1 MEAQWSFCLVFRRRD
16 IRMNLIRSLSS
27 RLVSNLPLDW
37 RAEGHGKGLAMTGT
51 RIVNRKANADATSSD
66 LRRRAEVLVRTR
78 KPVKA
83 GRRTEADAKRLLH
96 ELQVHQVELEM
107 QNAEL
112 SQAHAEAE
120 ANAEK
125 FSDLYDFAPVG
136 YFTFAEGGVILGVNL
151 TGVALLGVERRGL
164 LERRFP
170 LWVAPES
177 RNCFNAFL
185 KRTFGSSAKQ
195 TCEVNLLR
203 SGTAYLPVQIEGQ
216 GVLTLGA
223 EAQCRAVVVDL
234 TDRKRAEDEI
244 RKLNT
249 ELEGR
254 VAARTAEISA
264 LLEQSR
270 HMQEQLR
277 HLSHLVLRAQEE
289 ERKRISRE
297 LHDQIAPALVGVNL
311 DLIALAREEML
322 KPGAL
327 KRRIARTRQLVEDSV
342 NILHRFTWELRP
354 PVLDDFGL
362 VPALNAHLKDWAK
375 QTGCRVT
382 VAASAGLEPLNSAGR
397 TVLYRV
403 TQAALANVARHA
415 KASRVKVRIQK
426 RRGAVRLEIEDN
438 GKGFRV
444 EADSLAGRHKHLGL
458 LGMKERL
465 EMVGGS
471 FAVDSMPGRG
481 TTIRAEIPLGSGD
494 LEAQTP

>member
-1 MEAQWSFCLVFRRRD
+1 MQPRTC
-16 IRMNLIRSLSS
+16 
-27 RLVSNLPLDW
+27 
-37 RAEGHGKGLAMTGT
+37 
-51 RIVNRKANADATSSD
+51 RKPNANAIFAD
-66 LRRRAEVLVRTR
+66 LRRRAEVRLRTHE
-78 KPVKA
+78 PVKA
-83 GRRTEADAKRLLH
+83 GSRTVADAKRLLH

-120 ANAEK
+120 ANADK

-136 YFTFAEGGVILGVNL
+136 YFTFAERGVILGVNL
-151 TGVALLGVERRGL
+151 TGATLLGVERRGL
-164 LERRFP
+164 LDRRFQ

-177 RNCFNAFL
+177 QSCFNAFL
-185 KRTFGSSAKQ
+185 KRTFGSRFRQS
-195 TCEVNLLR
+195 CEIKLLKH
-203 SGTAYLPVQIEGQ
+203 GQAHVLVQIEGQ
-216 GVLTLGA
+216 RGLTLGA
-223 EAQCRAVVVDL
+223 ESQCRAIVMDL

-270 HMQEQLR
+270 QMQEQLR

-297 LHDQIAPALVGVNL
+297 LHDQVAPALVGVDL
-311 DLIALAREEML
+311 DLIALAREAVL

-327 KRRIARTRQLVEDSV
+327 KQRIARTRQLVEDSV
-342 NILHRFTWELRP
+342 NTLHQFTWELRP
-354 PVLDDFGL
+354 PVLDDLGL
-362 VPALNAHLKDWAK
+362 VPALNAYLKDWAK
-375 QTGCRVT
+375 QTDSRVT
-382 VAASAGLEPLNSAGR
+382 VTASAGLEPLNSAGR

-415 KASRVKVRIQK
+415 KASRVKVRIQ
-426 RRGAVRLEIEDN
+426 RRHGAVHLEIEDN

-444 EADSLAGRHKHLGL
+444 EADSMAGRRKRLGL

-471 FAVDSMPGRG
+471 FAVNSVPGRG

-494 LEAQTP
+494 LEAANSLSRLKPWLKP